1 MMFASTGILSL
12 LLSTVLAAPAALVD
26 RDSPSYVPLDAECP
40 SESLVRAA
48 SGLSTKEEAYRV
60 SRKAV
65 ADEALKSWLAE
76 TNSGF
81 RTDELPTVRQSHSSN
96 LGTER

>member
-1 MMFASTGILSL
+1 MFAATGILSL
-12 LLSTVLAAPAALVD
+12 LLSTVLVPAALA
-26 RDSPSYVPLDAECP
+26 DSSSYVPISATCP

-48 SGLSTKEEAYRV
+48 SGLSTNEEAYRV

-76 TNSGF
+76 TNSEF
-81 RTDELPTVRQSHSSN
+81 NTDELPTVCKLHSSD